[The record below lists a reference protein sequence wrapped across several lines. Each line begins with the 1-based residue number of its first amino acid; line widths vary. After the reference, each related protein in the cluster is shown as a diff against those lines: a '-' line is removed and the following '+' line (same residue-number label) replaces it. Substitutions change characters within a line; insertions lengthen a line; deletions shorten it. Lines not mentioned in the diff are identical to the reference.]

1 MRLGYRIIAIKL
13 VLVKEMLD
21 IISAYMLQ
29 VGLEEHSRK
38 IWENVDVN
46 IHGITIAE
54 KLIIGRD
61 LDGHISR
68 NNNNYE

>member
-29 VGLEEHSRK
+29 VGLEEHLRK
-38 IWENVDVN
+38 NSGKMWM
-46 IHGITIAE
+46 
-54 KLIIGRD
+54 
-61 LDGHISR
+61 
-68 NNNNYE
+68 